1 MKYLLALDI
10 GTTSTRGIIYDEKMR
25 EMGRASEQLG
35 LSATE
40 EGLVEQ
46 DAEELWRK
54 TLDCGRKAIKVA
66 RINIKDLAAIGLTNQ
81 RETTVAWHAATG
93 KAVAPAIVWQ
103 DRRTAARAK
112 QLEGQRDLA
121 RRIRARTGLVVDP
134 SFSATKMEWLNNKY
148 DHKRGKLLCLGT
160 VDSWILHKLTDG
172 KVFATEPSNASRAML
187 MDLETAA
194 WDKELVA
201 LFGLKEEQL
210 PRILPS
216 QGAFGL
222 AHKKWFGR
230 EIPITG
236 ILGDQ
241 QAALFSHG
249 PLRNDMLAVTYGT
262 GIFALKPIGQKP
274 RPAGSGILTTV
285 AWQRPDQ
292 PIEYAY
298 EVSAL
303 TGGAMLEWFK
313 NQMGLVKDMQEFD
326 RLAETVQTTGGV
338 TIVPAF
344 AGLAAPDWDPAARG
358 LIIGI
363 NRGTHKAHL
372 CRAAIE
378 AIACQTT
385 RMAKLLDVQTGSVA
399 KYWRVN
405 GGLTKS
411 NPLMQ
416 SQADMANVKL
426 CREAHLEGTAAGVA
440 MLAGL
445 GAGIWD
451 TWRRV
456 ASNMKCEKTF
466 TPKRLKRGLAF
477 LAQYE
482 RALERAKNWAQT

>member
-1 MKYLLALDI
+1 MKYILALDI
-10 GTTSTRGIIYDEKMR
+10 GTTSTRGIVYDERLR
-25 EMGRASEQLG
+25 EMGRSSEPLG
-35 LSATE
+35 LFATE

-46 DAEELWRK
+46 NADELWKK
-54 TLDCGRKAIKVA
+54 TLTCGRQAIKKS
-66 RINIKDLAAIGLTNQ
+66 RIKIKDLVAIGVTNQ
-81 RETTVAWHAATG
+81 RETTVAWHPTTG

-148 DHKRGKLLCLGT
+148 DHKKGKSLALGT
-160 VDSWILHKLTDG
+160 VDSWILWHLTDG
-172 KVFATEPSNASRAML
+172 KVFATEPSNASRTML

-194 WDKELVA
+194 WDKELLN

-241 QAALFSHG
+241 QAGLFSHG
-249 PLRNDMLAVTYGT
+249 PLRDNMLAVTYGT
-262 GIFALKPIGQKP
+262 GIFALKPIGKLP

-285 AWQRPDQ
+285 AWQRPNQ
-292 PIEYAY
+292 PMEYAY

-358 LIIGI
+358 LIIGL
-363 NRGTHKAHL
+363 NRGTQRAHL

-378 AIACQTT
+378 AIACQAT
-385 RMAKLLDVQTGSVA
+385 RMAKLLDVQTGTTT

-405 GGLTKS
+405 GGLARS

-416 SQADMANVKL
+416 SQADMANVRL
-426 CREAHLEGTAAGVA
+426 CREAHLEGTATGVA

-445 GAGIWD
+445 GAGVWD
-451 TWRRV
+451 TWRQ
-456 ASNMKCEKTF
+456 AATNMKCEKIF
-466 TPKRLKRGLAF
+466 TPKRLKRGQAF

-482 RALERAKNWAQT
+482 RALERAKNWVQE